1 VFNFIINNNKNFF
14 KNSFI
19 NKAKPKIKP
28 KPKLPNL
35 NLTKKLQDTKLYF
48 LKKYIYTINH
58 KRIALN
64 YLYFTA

>member
-1 VFNFIINNNKNFF
+1 MFKFIIYSDKSYF

-19 NKAKPKIKP
+19 NKAKPEIKF
-28 KPKLPNL
+28 KVRLPNL
-35 NLTKKLQDTKLYF
+35 NILKKLQDTKTYF